1 MKWDSGAH
9 GWRKQTELSSIFG
22 EWESD
27 RCQHQLVRGA
37 VVLRALMSAY
47 FSQKKPKEVL
57 HAAPTCQLSRKL
69 AYKVF
74 TLEAWCNG
82 KVQIRTSGI
91 KKYIYIQRF
100 YFGASEVCVGSHKY
114 II

>member
-1 MKWDSGAH
+1 MIVVS
-9 GWRKQTELSSIFG
+9 TNLSEELWFFALSCLLIF
-22 EWESD
+22 
-27 RCQHQLVRGA
+27 HK
-37 VVLRALMSAY
+37 
-47 FSQKKPKEVL
+47 KKPKEVL

-91 KKYIYIQRF
+91 KIYIYIQRF